1 MLKRAIILPALVMF
15 AGLFY
20 ATAVQAVVPTDS
32 LIKLENDHD
41 PATHEDEVVYYLDR
55 DYYRHPFPNRGTF
68 LSWYHDFSGV
78 QELDAKTLAG
88 IIMQSNVVYRPGTR
102 LVKIASVPKV
112 YAVEPGGTLRWIE
125 TEAVAKALY
134 GDDWNKRVDDVPEAF
149 FVNYHEGA
157 PLTAPIWPT
166 GTVVQRR
173 SDDVY
178 YYIDGL
184 IKRHLFPTDLEQM
197 RIDQDYVIKTD
208 SRLDEY
214 ADGGISVDRKYFDT
228 SQNAYVD
235 TLPPP
240 VIDFPVTLD
249 SLTPGTNRSLYVF
262 RLTSGMPVKLKQ
274 ISATLTGPLWSAAG
288 TANFTNLRFVDVA
301 GQNLFGSKQLTNV
314 GVDPA
319 TITWTGTYTLPANTI
334 SVIEL
339 RADVAGTLQAGS
351 LIKVAVDRAS
361 LRLTEG
367 TAGTEAIG
375 FYPMTA
381 FPEARLTVK

>member
-1 MLKRAIILPALVMF
+1 MLKRAMIVPALTVI

-20 ATAVQAVVPTDS
+20 AAAAQAAPPANS
-32 LIKLENDHD
+32 LIKLENDHN

-68 LSWYHDFSGV
+68 LSWYQDFSGV
-78 QELDAKTLAG
+78 QEVDAKTLAG
-88 IIMQSNVVYRPGTR
+88 IIMQSNIVYRPGTR

-112 YAVEPGGTLRWIE
+112 YAVEPGGVLRWVE

-149 FVNYHEGA
+149 FVNYREGA
-157 PLTAPIWPT
+157 PLTVPVWPT

-178 YYIDGL
+178 FYIDGL
-184 IKRHLFPTDLEQM
+184 TKRHIFPEDVAAM
-197 RIDQDYVIKTD
+197 RIDPAYVIKTD

-214 ADGGISVDRKYFDT
+214 ADAGISVDRKYYDT
-228 SQNAYVD
+228 AQISYVD
-235 TLPPP
+235 TLPQPA
-240 VIDFPVTLD
+240 IDFPVTLD
-249 SLTPGTNRSLYVF
+249 SLTPGADRSLYVF
-262 RLTSGMPVKLKQ
+262 RLTAGMPVKFKGV
-274 ISATLTGPLWSAAG
+274 SATLTGPLWSVDG
-288 TANFTNLRFVDVA
+288 KANFTNLRFVDSA

-319 TITWTGTYTLPANTI
+319 TVTWTGSYTLPANTI

-339 RADVAGTLQAGS
+339 RADVGSGLQAGS
-351 LIKVAVDRAS
+351 VIKVAIDRGS
-361 LRLTEG
+361 LVLTEG

-375 FYPMTA
+375 FYPKTA
-381 FPEARLTVK
+381 FPELRLTVK